1 MRDTNVEKLKGRNK
15 GSQKKEQK
23 YKPFFVLLSDACTS
37 GPLIMTTEGLF
48 ACRFRAPS

>member
-1 MRDTNVEKLKGRNK
+1 MRDINAEKLKGRNK

-23 YKPFFVLLSDACTS
+23 YKLFFVLLSDACTS

-48 ACRFRAPS
+48 ACRF